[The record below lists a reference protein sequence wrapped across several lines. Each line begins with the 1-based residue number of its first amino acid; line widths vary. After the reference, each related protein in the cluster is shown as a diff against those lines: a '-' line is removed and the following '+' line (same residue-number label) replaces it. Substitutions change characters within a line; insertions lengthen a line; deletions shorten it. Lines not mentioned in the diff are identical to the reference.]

1 MEGPSWPEPES
12 HGGDRMIGKKLLWV
26 WGILLAIWVLYSRL
40 YFICPFFKD
49 PDAAKYAFGIA
60 QRLHGI
66 SYWDGAFYQIEKH
79 IGYYVLYEFL
89 AKIFQIDI
97 AGLPHF
103 MAVSCAWFMIGILV
117 LNVLIAYTIWGGRV
131 ALVSSTLLAISPM
144 MWITGEYPTA
154 LVPALFFF
162 MLAVFTMV
170 MSYRVKGGRWLLV
183 VSGFLFAFSILVRLD
198 MALGMLVP
206 ICYAHFVDKRGL
218 GRALILYAI
227 SFLTVI
233 IVLAGFD
240 PNFWFYVF
248 SIGPHEPNYP
258 RSLTLNWWGMGPF
271 LFVFAFAGFVYRFV
285 TDRRPLP
292 FIFFWIVAF
301 NTFYTG
307 HLYSGRYFIPYY
319 PVISWL
325 AAFSIIAF
333 YGWLAK
339 LVKYNRVMRI
349 VFMLLIAFGASTMLT
364 MSIMKEGDGSTH
376 IVFGEYEG
384 YATNHGLEPNGAVWF
399 YMQDFRRGEGLQ
411 YRWLEVV
418 MHQEAASLRII
429 RPGTGRDQVQIF
441 MDTGISEVY
450 LQFFKLAIGLEL
462 DGIDES
468 PGETTELLPVDQELL
483 RFFHTDITPKFGALN
498 TAGSGST
505 FQLTNISTPVGLHEH
520 RWLVIG
526 VNKTDPSASLDFSI
540 GTTHIDEVEWLS
552 RGIPGPGDAVW
563 DIALIH
569 PKYLTESE
577 TGINITSDTPGSIID
592 MFWSQRTY
600 PDSQYRDQ
608 VAIPLGLEFADLEC
622 ER

>member
-1 MEGPSWPEPES
+1 
-12 HGGDRMIGKKLLWV
+12 
-26 WGILLAIWVLYSRL
+26 
-40 YFICPFFKD
+40 
-49 PDAAKYAFGIA
+49 
-60 QRLHGI
+60 
-66 SYWDGAFYQIEKH
+66 
-79 IGYYVLYEFL
+79 
-89 AKIFQIDI
+89 
-97 AGLPHF
+97 
-103 MAVSCAWFMIGILV
+103 
-117 LNVLIAYTIWGGRV
+117 
-131 ALVSSTLLAISPM
+131 SSTLLAISPM
-144 MWITGEYPTA
+144 MWITGDYPTA

-218 GRALILYAI
+218 RRALILYAI
-227 SFLTVI
+227 SFLTLF
-233 IVLAGFD
+233 IV
-240 PNFWFYVF
+240 WFGVFHLSWYVF
-248 SIGPHEPNYP
+248 SIGPHRPDYP
-258 RSLTLNWWGMGPF
+258 HSLTLNWWGMGPF

-292 FIFFWIVAF
+292 FIFFWIVTF

-349 VFMLLIAFGASTMLT
+349 VFMLLIAFGMSTMLT
-364 MSIMKEGDGSTH
+364 MSIMKEGDGRTH
-376 IVFGEYEG
+376 IVFGEYEA

-399 YMQDFRRGEGLQ
+399 YMQDFRKGEGLQ
-411 YRWLEVV
+411 YRWLE
-418 MHQEAASLRII
+418 EAAAEMPDDL
-429 RPGTGRDQVQIF
+429 TGIYNGDDQSTVQVF
-441 MDTGISEVY
+441 MDGPDY
-450 LQFFKLAIGLEL
+450 QFYRQYFLLANGWEP
-462 DGIDES
+462 DGIWGSPIGFRIDS
-468 PGETTELLPVDQELL
+468 PGEHEFSVAYWVVSPVEIELF
-483 RFFHTDITPKFGALN
+483 RFFHSDVTPKYGKIAI
-498 TAGSGST
+498 SDPDQII
-505 FQLTNISTPVGLHEH
+505 QLTTISLPAVLNEY
-520 RWLVIG
+520 RWVVIG
-526 VNKTDPSASLDFSI
+526 VNKTNPDVEIDFSI

-552 RGIPGPGDAVW
+552 RDIPGPGDAVW